1 MKVPFLDLASA
12 YQELKLEIDDAI
24 SRVLNSGRYIL
35 GDEVEAFENEWA
47 TYCGVKHSVGVGNGL
62 DALFL
67 ALLALDVGPGDEVIV
82 PANTYI
88 ATWLAVSQCGATI
101 VPVEPNEVTH
111 NLDPDRIKAAITKRT
126 KVILPVHLY
135 GQPANM
141 NEILD
146 IAQNNNLFVLEDAAQ
161 AHGAVYKG
169 RRIGGH
175 GHIVAWSFYP
185 GKNLG
190 AMGDGGA
197 ITTDDAVLADRI
209 KVLRNYGS
217 SQKYCNSVKGY
228 NSRLDPIHA
237 AVLRVKLTKLNEW
250 NLRRKLI
257 AKQYIDEL
265 CELDLIIPSNPSED
279 SESSWHLFVLRSG
292 NRGGLQEFL
301 AGKGIETL
309 IHYPTPPYK
318 QAAYLPGEFPEFS
331 ISSNLAK
338 EILSLPIG
346 PHLTERQLAYV
357 IDAVKAGA

>member
-35 GDEVEAFENEWA
+35 GDEVDAFENEWA

-111 NLDPDRIKAAITKRT
+111 NLDPYRIKAAITKRT

-265 CELDLIIPSNPSED
+265 CELDLIIPSNPSEG

-318 QAAYLPGEFPEFS
+318 QAAYLPGKFPEFS